1 MDLAESVG
9 VLVILAM
16 AAPLVLG
23 VWWIHRIRAPR
34 PPPGD
39 EPGRA
44 VADPPSGADTRIPLR
59 FGVGLLLVLVV
70 EGALVVLVPWSI
82 AARELGPAGLLA
94 SALFVVPMLA
104 GLLHAA
110 SRGPLE
116 W

>member
-23 VWWIHRIRAPR
+23 VWWIHRIRASR

-44 VADPPSGADTRIPLR
+44 ADTPSGADTRIPLR

-82 AARELGPAGLLA
+82 AARELGAAGLLA

-110 SRGPLE
+110 FRGPLE

>member
-1 MDLAESVG
+1 LDLAESVG

-23 VWWIHRIRAPR
+23 VWWIHRKRSPQ
-34 PPPGD
+34 PPSDGQSG
-39 EPGRA
+39 EPA
-44 VADPPSGADTRIPLR
+44 NPPSGATTRIPLR
-59 FGVGLLLVLVV
+59 FGVGILLVLVV
-70 EGALVVLVPWSI
+70 EGALVVMIPWSI
-82 AARELGPAGLLA
+82 AARELGAAGLLA
-94 SALFVVPMLA
+94 SALFIIPMLA